1 MDVSPILDGLN
12 DAQREAVTAP
22 AEPVL
27 VIAGAGS
34 GKTRVLVHRAAWLIQ
49 VEHVSP
55 QSLLAVT
62 FTNKAAAEMRARI
75 EQLLQMPARHL
86 WIGTFHGLAHRL
98 LRRHWQEAG
107 LPQNFQIID
116 SADQD
121 RLIKRLLKEST
132 AADSEWSPRE
142 VKAFINSNKDE
153 GLRPDH
159 MDDGGDANRRRLI
172 AFYDDY
178 QQACDRGGLIDF
190 AEILLRAHE
199 LWRNNAE
206 LLTHYQRRFRH
217 VMVDEFQDTNA
228 IQYAWLSL
236 LTGGGAIPFAVGD
249 DDQSIYRWRGA
260 KVEHIGKFARDFPGT
275 KIVKLEQNY
284 RSTGNILKAANAI
297 IENNGGR
304 MGKNLWT
311 DVGDGAPIKLYAAFN
326 ERDEADF
333 IVNRL
338 RDWVNQGNRRDEAA
352 VLYRSNAQSR
362 VLEEMLLNARMP
374 YRVYGGLR
382 FFERA
387 EVKDVLAYLRLISN
401 RNDDAAF
408 ERVVNVPARGIGA
421 RSVEAI
427 RSYARANAC
436 SLWRA
441 AGAVAADQM
450 TARSAN
456 AITAFLNLIE
466 GMASDSDALELH
478 EIVDHIIHNSG
489 LTSHYRKEGEEKAA
503 TRIENIEELVSAA
516 RGFSP
521 ETDEDMS
528 LVDAFLAHAALE
540 AGEGQA
546 DAWED
551 CVQLMTLHS
560 AKGLEFPLVFL
571 CGMEDGLF
579 PHQRSITDPAGLE
592 EERRLCYVGCTR
604 AMSELYLSYAEQRR
618 LHGMDNY
625 GVPSRFINEIPKDL
639 LEDIRPR
646 AHVSRPVATRPS
658 AGRNRSIEQP
668 AVQLGR
674 PVRHAKFGDGVIL
687 NCEGQGAHT
696 RVQVNF
702 EHAGTKW
709 LVLNYAN
716 LELM

>member
-1 MDVSPILDGLN
+1 ML
-12 DAQREAVTAP
+12 
-22 AEPVL
+22 
-27 VIAGAGS
+27 
-34 GKTRVLVHRAAWLIQ
+34 
-49 VEHVSP
+49 
-55 QSLLAVT
+55 
-62 FTNKAAAEMRARI
+62 
-75 EQLLQMPARHL
+75 
-86 WIGTFHGLAHRL
+86 
-98 LRRHWQEAG
+98 
-107 LPQNFQIID
+107 
-116 SADQD
+116 
-121 RLIKRLLKEST
+121 
-132 AADSEWSPRE
+132 
-142 VKAFINSNKDE
+142 
-153 GLRPDH
+153 
-159 MDDGGDANRRRLI
+159 
-172 AFYDDY
+172 
-178 QQACDRGGLIDF
+178 
-190 AEILLRAHE
+190 
-199 LWRNNAE
+199 
-206 LLTHYQRRFRH
+206 
-217 VMVDEFQDTNA
+217 VDEFQDTNA
-228 IQYAWLSL
+228 IQYAWLRL
-236 LTGGGAIPFAVGD
+236 LTDGGAVPFAVGD

-260 KVEHIGKFARDFPGT
+260 RVEHIGRFATDFPGT
-275 KIVKLEQNY
+275 EIVKLEQNY

-311 DVGDGAPIKLYAAFN
+311 EDGDGAPIKLYAAYN

-352 VLYRSNAQSR
+352 ILYRSNAQSR
-362 VLEEMLLNARMP
+362 VLEEMLLNARIP

-387 EVKDVLAYLRLISN
+387 EIKDVLAYLRLISN
-401 RNDDAAF
+401 RDDDAAF
-408 ERVVNVPARGIGA
+408 ERVVNVPTRGIGA
-421 RSVEAI
+421 RSLDIV

-450 TARSAN
+450 AARAAN
-456 AITAFLNLIE
+456 AIMAFLNLIE
-466 GMASDSDALELH
+466 QMASDCASLELH
-478 EIVDHIIHNSG
+478 EVVDHVIHHSG
-489 LTSHYRKEGEEKAA
+489 LLSHYRKEGEEKAQ
-503 TRIENIEELVSAA
+503 TRIENVEELVSAA

-521 ETDEDMS
+521 EQAEEMS
-528 LVDAFLAHAALE
+528 TIDAFLSHAALE

-571 CGMEDGLF
+571 CGLEDGLF
-579 PHQRSITDPAGLE
+579 PHQRSIADPAGLE

-604 AMSELYLSYAEQRR
+604 AMSELYLTYAEQRR

-625 GVPSRFINEIPKDL
+625 GVPSRFINEVPKAL
-639 LEDIRPR
+639 LEEIRPR
-646 AHVSRPVATRPS
+646 AHLSRPAPVRTS
-658 AGRNRSIEQP
+658 AGRSAGVEAP

-687 NCEGQGAHT
+687 NSEGQGAHA

-702 EHAGTKW
+702 ESAGTKW